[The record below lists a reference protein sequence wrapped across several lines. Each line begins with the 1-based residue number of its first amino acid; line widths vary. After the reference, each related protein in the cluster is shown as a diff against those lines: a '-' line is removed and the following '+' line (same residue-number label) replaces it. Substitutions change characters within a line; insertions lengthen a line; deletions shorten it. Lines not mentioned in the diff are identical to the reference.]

1 MLAALLLSASGWA
14 GAFDPPVLRDVSPSD
29 CNQATAIRAG
39 GVFSI
44 DLANPDGTAACN
56 AVALPPNQVAY
67 LLQLEEYHHA
77 RERLHALD
85 VELLQ
90 TERNWYRNQLATQ
103 AEPVPWYETK
113 AAARWGG
120 RLEVL
125 ALVGLL
131 SAGIGYHVSR

>member
-1 MLAALLLSASGWA
+1 MLAALMLAASGWA
-14 GAFDPPVLRDVSPSD
+14 GSFDPPVLREASPDD
-29 CNQATAIRAG
+29 CTQSTAIRAG
-39 GVFSI
+39 DG
-44 DLANPDGTAACN
+44 LAITIAGPDGTAACN
-56 AVALPPNQVAY
+56 AVAIPPVQLAY

-90 TERNWYRNQLATQ
+90 TERNWYRDQLATQ
-103 AEPVPWYETK
+103 SAPVAWYETK

-125 ALVGLL
+125 AVVAVL